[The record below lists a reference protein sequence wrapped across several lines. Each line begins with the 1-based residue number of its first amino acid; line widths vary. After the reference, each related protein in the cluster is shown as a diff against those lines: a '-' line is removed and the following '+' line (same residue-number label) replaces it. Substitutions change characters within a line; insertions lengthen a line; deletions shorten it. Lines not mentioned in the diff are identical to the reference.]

1 MQNGNSRLSNLLTLT
16 ATTLSLGILAL
27 GILGVAGVHAQTDA
41 TPTAAP
47 ATTPTVAATATP
59 AGPAPSLTTEGI
71 SGDVDKKRRGPVV
84 SVGTDYTKGNGSAG
98 SEKARILVD
107 AFIPNGEYQKYP
119 IRFDFYVNRQF
130 FTSQLRSTELPGPV
144 GIEVPAERAK
154 VPFNYSV
161 VATLLHP
168 NREFT
173 TILHGAIF
181 ANDLT
186 SKLSKCTYS
195 IAKATTGTEN
205 SSDSTSYVS
214 SDVTVEQVANN
225 TVRVA
230 FISSS
235 LSDGSEAEDEIS
247 IDAALAFSGTT
258 VSGTVRSTVN
268 DSTESSAV
276 TGTGAIGENGV
287 SELSV
292 TTTDKGI
299 SLACE

>member
-1 MQNGNSRLSNLLTLT
+1 MQNGNSPLFNLLTAT
-16 ATTLSLGILAL
+16 VTTLSLGVVSYGLI
-27 GILGVAGVHAQTDA
+27 GINGAQAQTGA
-41 TPTAAP
+41 TPTP
-47 ATTPTVAATATP
+47 TPGTTPTVAATATP

-144 GIEVPAERAK
+144 GIEVPSERAK

-186 SKLSKCTYS
+186 SKLSKCTFS
-195 IAKATTGTEN
+195 IAKAVAGGDN
-205 SSDSTSYVS
+205 SSGSTAYVS

-230 FISSS
+230 FTSSS
-235 LSDGSEAEDEIS
+235 LSDGSEADDEINV
-247 IDAALAFSGTT
+247 DAALAFSGTT

-268 DSTESSAV
+268 DSTSSSAV

-292 TTTDKGI
+292 ATTDKGI

>member
-1 MQNGNSRLSNLLTLT
+1 MQHGNSRLFNILTITASAVSLGFLGMSGAIAQTEAAPT
-16 ATTLSLGILAL
+16 ATP
-27 GILGVAGVHAQTDA
+27 A
-41 TPTAAP
+41 TSPTA
-47 ATTPTVAATATP
+47 AATATP

-186 SKLSKCTYS
+186 SKLSKCTYT
-195 IAKATTGTEN
+195 IAKAATGTEN
-205 SSDSTSYVS
+205 SASSTAYVS
-214 SDVTVEQVANN
+214 SDVTVEQVTNN

-230 FISSS
+230 FSSS
-235 LSDGSEAEDEIS
+235 ALADGSDAEDEIT

-258 VSGTVRSTVN
+258 VSGTVRSTVGE
-268 DSTESSAV
+268 STESSAV
-276 TGTGAIGENGV
+276 TGTGAIGDNGV

-292 TTTDKGI
+292 ATTDKGI

>member
-1 MQNGNSRLSNLLTLT
+1 MQHGNSRLSNLLTITASAVSLGFLGMSGALAQTEAAPT
-16 ATTLSLGILAL
+16 ATPVTS
-27 GILGVAGVHAQTDA
+27 
-41 TPTAAP
+41 PTA
-47 ATTPTVAATATP
+47 AATATP

-144 GIEVPAERAK
+144 GIEVPAEKAK

-186 SKLSKCTYS
+186 SKLSKCTYT
-195 IAKATTGTEN
+195 IAKAATGTEN
-205 SSDSTSYVS
+205 SASSTAYVS
-214 SDVTVEQVANN
+214 SDVTVEQVTNN

-230 FISSS
+230 FSSS
-235 LSDGSEAEDEIS
+235 ALADGSEAEDEIT

-258 VSGTVRSTVN
+258 VSGTVRSTVG

-276 TGTGAIGENGV
+276 TGTGAIGDNGV

-292 TTTDKGI
+292 ATTDKGI